1 MITVM
6 IFLVDKTE
14 SFCPTCDI
22 GEASVEEEL
31 RSKARPKS
39 NVWVVKVLYICFFF
53 FFLFLY
59 YVFVVS
65 HLKIYKE
72 NFQSYHGWLE

>member
-39 NVWVVKVLYICFFF
+39 NV
-53 FFLFLY
+53 
-59 YVFVVS
+59 
-65 HLKIYKE
+65 
-72 NFQSYHGWLE
+72 